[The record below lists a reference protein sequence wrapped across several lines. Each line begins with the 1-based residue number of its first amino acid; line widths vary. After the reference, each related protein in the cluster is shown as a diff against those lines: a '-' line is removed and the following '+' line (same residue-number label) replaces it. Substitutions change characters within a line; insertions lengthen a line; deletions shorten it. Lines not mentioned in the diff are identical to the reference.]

1 MSDHRGQL
9 VLFILFRMSRSI
21 AAGMIT
27 IAFPYLVLTNR
38 HYSPLELGLLY
49 TSAAVAT
56 ATLGLLF
63 GFLTDAWGR
72 VKTLILVGLLLP
84 VSSSI
89 VFFSHGLFPLFI
101 ATTLGGYSA
110 TGSLME
116 GGVGGAAQ
124 PIQTAVI
131 TSLTTSNNR
140 TFWFSVLTFLSGMF
154 GSLGALLAKH
164 ANVQNVFLYATLIS
178 GSGLVFLV
186 FIRAAEF
193 RGNLRR
199 LHSKIVIGK
208 FTITG
213 ILNGFT
219 QGLVVPFL
227 IPFFV
232 IVYHVPKSNMA
243 VYAFASGTLA
253 SFALLAAPR
262 LEQTLGFVKS
272 IAVTRGM
279 GMVLLLFLPFWH
291 VYAFALAVYMLT
303 PALRV
308 MALPVQRTAFTEM
321 VKQDELGRALGINQV
336 ARMGASSGGIALT
349 GYLFNISEIAAPFCL
364 YAVTMAANIYLYF
377 RFFYNGHPTGQLE
390 TADRSHAALFK

>member
-1 MSDHRGQL
+1 MNDQRGQL
-9 VLFILFRMSRSI
+9 ILFILFRMSRSI

-38 HYSPLELGLLY
+38 HYSPLQLGLLY
-49 TSAAVAT
+49 TSAALAT
-56 ATLGLLF
+56 AALGLLF
-63 GFLTDAWGR
+63 GFLTDIWGR
-72 VKTLILVGLLLP
+72 VKTLFLVGLLLP
-84 VSSSI
+84 VSSMI
-89 VFFSHGLFPLFI
+89 VFLSHGLLPLFV

-131 TSLTTSNNR
+131 TGLTTSDNR
-140 TFWFSVLTFLSGMF
+140 TRWFSILTFLSGMF

-164 ANVQNVFLYATLIS
+164 ADVRNVFFYATLIS
-178 GSGLVFLV
+178 GAGLVFIA
-186 FIRAAEF
+186 FIKPVEI

-232 IVYHVPKSNMA
+232 IVYHVPKSEMA

-253 SFALLAAPR
+253 SFALLTAPR

-272 IAVTRGM
+272 IAVTRGI
-279 GMVLLLFLPFWH
+279 GTLFLLFLPFWH
-291 VYAFALAVYMLT
+291 VYVFAMAVYLVT

-321 VKQDELGRALGINQV
+321 VKYDELGRALGINQV
-336 ARMGASSGGIALT
+336 ARLGASSGGISLT
-349 GYLFNISEIAAPFCL
+349 GYLFNVAEFAAPFCL
-364 YAVTMAANIYLYF
+364 YAVIMAANIYLYF
-377 RFFYNGHPTGQLE
+377 RFFHNGQP
-390 TADRSHAALFK
+390 AAPENP

>member
-1 MSDHRGQL
+1 MNDHRGQL
-9 VLFILFRMSRSI
+9 ALFVLFRLSRSV

-27 IAFPYLVLTNR
+27 IAFPYLVLTYH
-38 HYSPLELGLLY
+38 HYSPLQLGLLY

-56 ATLGLLF
+56 AALGLLF
-63 GFLTDAWGR
+63 GFLTDTWGR
-72 VKTLILVGLLLP
+72 VRTLFLVGLLLP
-84 VSSSI
+84 VSSAI
-89 VFFSHGLFPLFI
+89 VFLSNGLLPLFI
-101 ATTLGGYSA
+101 ATILGGYSA

-124 PIQTAVI
+124 PIQTAVV
-131 TSLTTSNNR
+131 TSLTSSEDR
-140 TFWFSVLTFLSGMF
+140 TFWFSILTFLSGMF
-154 GSLGALLAKH
+154 GALGALLAKH
-164 ANVQNVFLYATLIS
+164 ADVRNVFLYATLIS
-178 GSGLVFLV
+178 GSGLVFLAFV
-186 FIRAAEF
+186 RAAEF

-199 LHSKIVIGK
+199 LHSKIIIGK

-232 IVYHVPKSNMA
+232 IVYHVPKSEMA
-243 VYAFASGTLA
+243 VFAFASGTLA

-262 LEQTLGFVKS
+262 LEQTLGFVRS
-272 IAVTRGM
+272 IAVTRGI
-279 GMVLLLFLPFWH
+279 GTVLLLLLPFWH
-291 VYAFALAVYMLT
+291 VYLFALAVYLVT

-321 VKQDELGRALGINQV
+321 VKPDELGRALGINQV
-336 ARMGASSGGIALT
+336 ARLGASSGGITLT
-349 GYLFNISEIAAPFCL
+349 GYLFNVSEFAAPFCI

-377 RFFYNGHPTGQLE
+377 RFFYHGHP
-390 TADRSHAALFK
+390 RSPEKT

>member
-9 VLFILFRMSRSI
+9 TLFILFRMSRSI

-27 IAFPYLVLTNR
+27 IAFPYLVLTSR
-38 HYSPLELGLLY
+38 HYSPLQLGLLY
-49 TSAAVAT
+49 TSAALAT
-56 ATLGLLF
+56 ASLGLLF
-63 GFLTDAWGR
+63 GFLTDIWGR
-72 VKTLILVGLLLP
+72 VKTLFLVGLLLP
-84 VSSSI
+84 VSSTI
-89 VFFSHGLFPLFI
+89 VFLSHGLLPLFV
-101 ATTLGGYSA
+101 ATILGGYSA

-131 TSLTTSNNR
+131 AGLTTSDNR
-140 TFWFSVLTFLSGMF
+140 TAWFSILTFLSGMF
-154 GSLGALLAKH
+154 GSLGALLARH
-164 ANVQNVFLYATLIS
+164 GDVRNVFFYATLIS
-178 GSGLVFLV
+178 GSGLVFIA
-186 FIRAAEF
+186 FIKPVEV

-232 IVYHVPKSNMA
+232 IVYRVPKSEMA
-243 VYAFASGTLA
+243 VYAFAGGTLA

-262 LEQTLGFVKS
+262 LERTLGFVKS
-272 IAVTRGM
+272 IAITRGM
-279 GMVLLLFLPFWH
+279 GSALLLFLPFWH
-291 VYAFALAVYMLT
+291 VYVFALAVYLVT

-321 VKQDELGRALGINQV
+321 VKYDELGRALGINQV
-336 ARMGASSGGIALT
+336 ARLGASSGGISLT
-349 GYLFNISEIAAPFCL
+349 GYLFNVSEIAAPFCL
-364 YAVTMAANIYLYF
+364 YAVIMTANIYLYF
-377 RFFYNGHPTGQLE
+377 RFFHNVQPAGPE
-390 TADRSHAALFK
+390 NP

>member
-1 MSDHRGQL
+1 MNNHRKQL
-9 VLFILFRMSRSI
+9 LLFILFRMSRSL

-27 IAFPYLVLTNR
+27 IAFPYFVLTFR
-38 HYSPLELGLLY
+38 HYNPLQLGLLY
-49 TSAAVAT
+49 TSAALAT
-56 ATLGLLF
+56 AALGLLF

-72 VKTLILVGLLLP
+72 VKALFLVGLLFP
-84 VSSSI
+84 VSSTI
-89 VFFSHGLFPLFI
+89 VFFSQGLFPLFI

-131 TSLTTSNNR
+131 TSLTTSENR
-140 TFWFSVLTFLSGMF
+140 TFWFSILTFLSGMF
-154 GSLGALLAKH
+154 GALGALLAKH
-164 ANVQNVFLYATLIS
+164 TGVLDVFWYATIIS
-178 GSGLVFLV
+178 GSGLLFLP
-186 FIRAAEF
+186 FIRTADV

-199 LHSKIVIGK
+199 LHSKVVIGK

-232 IVYHVPKSNMA
+232 IVYHVPKSEMA
-243 VYAFASGTLA
+243 VYAFVAGALA
-253 SFALLAAPR
+253 AFALLAAPR

-272 IAVTRGM
+272 IGVTRGV
-279 GMVLLLFLPFWH
+279 GTALLLLLPFSH
-291 VYAFALAVYMLT
+291 FYALAMAVYLVT

-308 MALPVQRTAFTEM
+308 MAVPVQRTAFTEM
-321 VKQDELGRALGINQV
+321 VKHDELGRALGINQV
-336 ARMGASSGGIALT
+336 ARLGASSGGITLT
-349 GYLFNISEIAAPFCL
+349 GYLFNISEIAAPFCI
-364 YAVTMAANIYLYF
+364 YAVVMAANIYLYF
-377 RFFYNGHPTGQLE
+377 RFFHHGTRLGMNKLDT
-390 TADRSHAALFK
+390 

>member
-1 MSDHRGQL
+1 MNNHRGQL
-9 VLFILFRMSRSI
+9 LLFVLFRMSRSV

-27 IAFPYLVLTNR
+27 IAFPYFVLTYR
-38 HYSPLELGLLY
+38 HYSPLQLGLLY
-49 TSAAVAT
+49 TSAALAT
-56 ATLGLLF
+56 AALGLLF

-72 VKTLILVGLLLP
+72 VKTLFLVGLLLP
-84 VSSSI
+84 VSSTI
-89 VFFSHGLFPLFI
+89 VYFSHGLFPLFI

-131 TSLTTSNNR
+131 TGLTTSDNR
-140 TFWFSVLTFLSGMF
+140 TYWFSILTFLSGMF
-154 GSLGALLAKH
+154 GALGALLAKR
-164 ANVQNVFLYATLIS
+164 AGVLDVFLYATIIS
-178 GSGLVFLV
+178 GGGLVFLA
-186 FIRAAEF
+186 FIRTADV

-199 LHSKIVIGK
+199 LHSKMVIGK

-213 ILNGFT
+213 MLNGFT

-232 IVYHVPKSNMA
+232 IVYHVPKSEMA
-243 VYAFASGTLA
+243 VYAFASGSLA
-253 SFALLAAPR
+253 AVALLAAPR

-272 IAVTRGM
+272 IGLTRGI
-279 GMVLLLFLPFWH
+279 GTALLLLLPFCH
-291 VYAFALAVYMLT
+291 VYTLALAVYLVT

-321 VKQDELGRALGINQV
+321 VKPDELGRALGINQV
-336 ARMGASSGGIALT
+336 ARLGASSGGITLT
-349 GYLFNISEIAAPFCL
+349 GYLFNISEIAAPFCI
-364 YAVTMAANIYLYF
+364 YAVVMAANIYLYF
-377 RFFYNGHPTGQLE
+377 RFFHWNQDAGVKKT
-390 TADRSHAALFK
+390 